1 MFLPRRYLQ
10 QRPLRPRTRARQ
22 SQSKPSSS
30 FCVIPILLDPLL
42 LALTL
47 RLSRKLIRSKPSTLC
62 ARGPCVSKCREPTT
76 PKRDVTEPRT
86 NIAGGGSS
94 NNFNGFQRR
103 NTRFPAN
110 FIADRAAE
118 DGGEEVFQHSSGCL
132 KASSSPRRF
141 RLKHDGSVSK
151 NVSILLRQSTA
162 AALHF
167 G

>member
-76 PKRDVTEPRT
+76 PKRDVTGPRT
-86 NIAGGGSS
+86 
-94 NNFNGFQRR
+94 
-103 NTRFPAN
+103 
-110 FIADRAAE
+110 
-118 DGGEEVFQHSSGCL
+118 
-132 KASSSPRRF
+132 
-141 RLKHDGSVSK
+141 
-151 NVSILLRQSTA
+151 ILLVA
-162 AALHF
+162 AAQITLTAF
-167 G
+167 SDEIQDFRRTGRQRMAEKRYSNI